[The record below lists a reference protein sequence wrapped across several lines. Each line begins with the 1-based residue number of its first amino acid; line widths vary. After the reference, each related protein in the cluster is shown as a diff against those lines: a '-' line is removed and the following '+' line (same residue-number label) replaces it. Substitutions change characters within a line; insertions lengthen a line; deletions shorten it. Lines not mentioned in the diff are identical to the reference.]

1 MTTEAMNLQEE
12 SYEAKP
18 QAYYTNPRT
27 DYVDLLPESASAS
40 ILELGC
46 GDGATGALALKNG
59 KCGSYVGIEMFVP
72 MAERAREVLTTV
84 HVGNVE
90 TMTLPY
96 APASFDALI
105 LSEVLEHLVDPQ
117 AVVNRLTPLLRP
129 GALVFASSPNI
140 AHWRNI
146 LGLCQGQFEYTE
158 AGMMDR
164 THLRWFTPASFA
176 AMFETAGVRVDR
188 VAPFNHVTRP
198 QKFIRRLLGKRFEAL
213 WFYQIN
219 LHGHRMQGAVR

>member
-1 MTTEAMNLQEE
+1 VCGGLTLQEM

-18 QAYYTNPRT
+18 QSYYTKPRA
-27 DYVDLLPESASAS
+27 DYVELLPEDPNAS

-46 GDGATGALALKNG
+46 GDGATGALALRNG

-72 MAERAREVLTTV
+72 MAERARQVLTSV

-90 TMTLPY
+90 NMELPY
-96 APASFDALI
+96 AAASFDALI

-117 AVVNRLTPLLRP
+117 AVLNRLAVLLRP

-140 AHWRNI
+140 AHWSNI
-146 LGLCQGQFEYTE
+146 KGLCLGRFEYTE
-158 AGMMDR
+158 SGMMDR

-176 AMFETAGVRVDR
+176 AMFEAAGVKVDR
-188 VAPFNHVTRP
+188 VAPLNRLG
-198 QKFIRRLLGKRFEAL
+198 RRAKLLRFLLGRRFDAV

-219 LHGHRMQGAVR
+219 LHGHRI

>member
-1 MTTEAMNLQEE
+1 VSGGPKLQEA

-18 QAYYTNPRT
+18 QGYYTKPRA
-27 DYVDLLPESASAS
+27 DYVDLLPEDPNAS

-46 GDGATGALALKNG
+46 GDGATGALALRNG

-72 MAERAREVLTTV
+72 MAERARQVLSSV

-90 TMTLPY
+90 NMELPY
-96 APASFDALI
+96 AAASFDALI

-117 AVVNRLTPLLRP
+117 AVLNRLALLLRP

-140 AHWRNI
+140 AHWSNI
-146 LGLCQGQFEYTE
+146 LGLCLGRFEYTE
-158 AGMMDR
+158 SGMMDR

-176 AMFETAGVRVDR
+176 AMFEAAGVKVGR
-188 VAPFNHVTRP
+188 VAPLNRLG
-198 QKFIRRLLGKRFEAL
+198 RRAKLLRFLLGRRFDAV

-219 LHGHRMQGAVR
+219 LHGHRI

>member
-1 MTTEAMNLQEE
+1 VSGALNLQEM

-18 QAYYTNPRT
+18 QSYYTKPRA
-27 DYVDLLPESASAS
+27 DYVDLLPEDPNAS

-46 GDGATGALALKNG
+46 GDGATGALALQNG

-72 MAERAREVLTTV
+72 MAERARQVLTSV

-90 TMTLPY
+90 NMELPY
-96 APASFDALI
+96 AAASFDALI

-117 AVVNRLTPLLRP
+117 AVLNRLAVLLRP

-140 AHWRNI
+140 AHWSNI
-146 LGLCQGQFEYTE
+146 KDLCLGRFEYTE
-158 AGMMDR
+158 SGMMDR

-176 AMFETAGVRVDR
+176 AMFEAAGVKVDR
-188 VAPFNHVTRP
+188 VAPLNRLGRRA
-198 QKFIRRLLGKRFEAL
+198 KLLRLLLGRRFDAV

-219 LHGHRMQGAVR
+219 LHGHRI

>member
-1 MTTEAMNLQEE
+1 VRTVSGGPNLQET
-12 SYEAKP
+12 SYGAKP
-18 QAYYTNPRT
+18 QSYYTKPRA
-27 DYVDLLPESASAS
+27 DYVDLLPQDPNAS

-46 GDGATGALALKNG
+46 GDGATGALALRNG

-72 MAERAREVLTTV
+72 MAERAREVLTSV

-90 TMTLPY
+90 NMELPY
-96 APASFDALI
+96 AAASFDALI

-117 AVVNRLTPLLRP
+117 AVLNRLAVLLRP

-140 AHWRNI
+140 AHWSNI
-146 LGLCQGQFEYTE
+146 LGLCLGRFEYTE
-158 AGMMDR
+158 SGMMDR

-176 AMFETAGVRVDR
+176 AMFEAAGVKVDR
-188 VAPFNHVTRP
+188 VAPLNRLG
-198 QKFIRRLLGKRFEAL
+198 RRAKLLRFLLGRRFDAV

-219 LHGHRMQGAVR
+219 LHGHRI

>member
-1 MTTEAMNLQEE
+1 MSGALNLQEM

-18 QAYYTNPRT
+18 QSYYTKPRA
-27 DYVDLLPESASAS
+27 DYVDLLPEDPNAS

-46 GDGATGALALKNG
+46 GDGATGALALQNG

-72 MAERAREVLTTV
+72 MAERARQVLTSV

-90 TMTLPY
+90 NMELPY
-96 APASFDALI
+96 AAASFDALI

-117 AVVNRLTPLLRP
+117 AVLNRLAVLLRP

-140 AHWRNI
+140 AHWSNI
-146 LGLCQGQFEYTE
+146 KDLCLGRFEYTE
-158 AGMMDR
+158 SGMMDR

-176 AMFETAGVRVDR
+176 AMFEAAGVKVDR
-188 VAPFNHVTRP
+188 VAPLNRLGRRA
-198 QKFIRRLLGKRFEAL
+198 KLLRLLLGRRFDAV

-219 LHGHRMQGAVR
+219 LHGHRI